1 MSGLP
6 GGEVEEG
13 ANCMTYSRLESQPM
27 RVKGGIKEYDTKVT
41 FPRCLARY
49 EMGKLN
55 GANDKW

>member
-1 MSGLP
+1 
-6 GGEVEEG
+6 VEEG

-41 FPRCLARY
+41 FPRCLVRY